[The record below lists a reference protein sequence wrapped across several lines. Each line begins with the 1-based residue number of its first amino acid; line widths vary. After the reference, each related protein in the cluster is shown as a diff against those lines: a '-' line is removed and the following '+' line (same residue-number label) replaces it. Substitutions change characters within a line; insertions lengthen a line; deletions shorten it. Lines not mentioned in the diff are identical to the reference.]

1 MGNGIQPLVKDSTR
15 GSFLRQSAWLSFAT
29 VFGGAFM
36 TAVHTVAGQMATA
49 QYEIF
54 FAMLRLF
61 LLLGI
66 PSAGLQN
73 AFARQTAAAL
83 DDFRLREL
91 SSTIR
96 QVLGAVLV
104 LWLGMVLVAA
114 MTYDSINAHLKLGDG
129 RVIWPTLGVALLW
142 LVTPVLRGALQ
153 GLEDFGTLGWVSIVD
168 GFLRFVGMCLAVLGL
183 HSGAVGA
190 MTAAFLAM
198 AASMVLAAWGSRRL
212 WLHPGSGFRW
222 GPWLRRILPFT
233 VGAGAM
239 LALVNFDSVF
249 LKAIIPADRTQEF
262 LLGERYLPAAMIG
275 FAMTQITVP
284 LAMVMFPKIVRS
296 SENGSQ
302 SNALAMA
309 MLGTLGVGAL
319 CVGFFSLF
327 PRLPLQILF
336 FRSPERWAAAA
347 LVPWCAWA
355 MLAYAVAN
363 VLVSNL
369 LAQERFGIV
378 PWALG
383 VALLFVGL
391 LVGLRG
397 HFLASS
403 PLVAFREVAQI
414 MAGCNVILMLVAIQ
428 ITRQRPK
435 QI

>member
-1 MGNGIQPLVKDSTR
+1 MKESTR

-36 TAVHTVAGQMATA
+36 TAVHTVAGQMATS

-83 DDFRLREL
+83 DEVRLREL

-96 QVLGAVLV
+96 QVLGAVFV
-104 LWLGMVLVAA
+104 LWLGMVVVAA
-114 MTYDSINAHLKLGDG
+114 FAFDSINTHLKLGDG

-142 LVTPVLRGALQ
+142 LVIPVLRGALQ
-153 GLEDFGTLGWVSIVD
+153 GMEDFGTLGWVSILD
-168 GFLRFVGMCLAVLGL
+168 GILRFAGMCLAVLGL

-198 AASMVLAAWGSRRL
+198 AASMGLAAWGSRRL
-212 WLHPGSGFRW
+212 WIHPGSGFRW
-222 GPWLRRILPFT
+222 GPWLGRVLPFT

-249 LKAIIPADRTQEF
+249 LKAMIPADRAQEF

-296 SENGSQ
+296 SESGSQ
-302 SNALAMA
+302 SNALTMA
-309 MLGTLGVGAL
+309 MLGTLGVGSV
-319 CVGFFSLF
+319 CVGFFTLF
-327 PRLPLQILF
+327 PKLPLQILF
-336 FRSPERWAAAA
+336 FRSPERWAAAD

-383 VALLFVGL
+383 VALLFIGL
-391 LVGLRG
+391 LVGLQD
-397 HFLASS
+397 HFLASP

-414 MAGCNVILMLVAIQ
+414 MAACNVILMLVAIQ
-428 ITRQRPK
+428 ITRRRP
-435 QI
+435 QAA